1 MSAESD
7 LYARAQKCW
16 WNVSISINSTDV
28 LISIRNSGPEEK
40 ISLSLKSKFLTRV
53 GQGPPAK
60 KKSSFLRNH
69 GIVHP
74 SNFPHQWALI
84 FDGARWQPAKVVRR
98 ARIFSL
104 RCRHMV
110 ASFEWKT
117 AFHTDRLFARQKRF
131 IMVIVPSKPH
141 NFFIHPPT
149 HLIRNK
155 SNHNETETQNA
166 KWKIFSWWENSSKIC
181 RT

>member
-1 MSAESD
+1 MRSEWEIFESLFFYLETDQILRLCVAGIMSADSD

-28 LISIRNSGPEEK
+28 LISNRNLGPEENF
-40 ISLSLKSKFLTRV
+40 SLSLKSKFLTRV
-53 GQGPPAK
+53 GQGPPPK

-84 FDGARWQPAKVVRR
+84 FDGARWRPTKVVRR

-110 ASFEWKT
+110 APFEWKT
-117 AFHTDRLFARQKRF
+117 AFHTDRLFARQ
-131 IMVIVPSKPH
+131 SC
-141 NFFIHPPT
+141 
-149 HLIRNK
+149 
-155 SNHNETETQNA
+155 S
-166 KWKIFSWWENSSKIC
+166 SWISSTASHIISSST
-181 RT
+181 RPRI